1 MEMDPYKPPAAPEP
15 SPASGSRPEQEP
27 SRADW
32 VGRAWFVLI
41 AVALLY
47 LGGRT
52 LQMRWLLGSV
62 YRATAYNEAFHLH
75 ATGMF
80 AAVATPAVLCAAAS
94 PVFAGRSNPATT
106 TTARLAGVGPVAWLA
121 GVILLARSASWA
133 TDPSSAGLG
142 VPALGLAL
150 VAGGLVITLVH
161 YGFVILFERDRMTAG
176 HRVVATV
183 VLVASVAVT
192 YLLVER
198 ARAMLPRD
206 SGSFIVF
213 EPLPVEGVLHADLV
227 ASVAVAGWL
236 LSRRDRAPGVLALLL
251 VGVVP
256 AVLLRLSTTGVIFFG
271 PVDLHLHDTYF
282 VLGSLHAGG
291 SVVMLIFVAAGL
303 SWLESLIGRRP
314 NRVLTT
320 VGGVVLSVGL
330 HATTLA
336 MLHLGRLGMPRR
348 YVAFPDV
355 MQPGQHALGIAA
367 GVSAVGALLLVV
379 AVLASKSARPTRKAL

>member
-15 SPASGSRPEQEP
+15 SPAPASRPELEP

-47 LGGRT
+47 LGART

-80 AAVATPAVLCAAAS
+80 AAVATPAVLCAAAW
-94 PVFAGRSNPATT
+94 PVFAGRSNPVTVT
-106 TTARLAGVGPVAWLA
+106 SARLAGAGPVAGLA
-121 GVILLARSASWA
+121 GVIFLGRTTSWA
-133 TDPSSAGLG
+133 TAPSSAGLG
-142 VPALGLAL
+142 VPALALAL
-150 VAGGLVITLVH
+150 VAAGVAITLIH
-161 YGFVILFERDRMTAG
+161 YGLAMVFERDRMSAG
-176 HRVVATV
+176 HRVVASV
-183 VLVASVAVT
+183 VLVVAVAVI
-192 YLLVER
+192 YLIVER
-198 ARAMLPRD
+198 ARAMLALD
-206 SGSFIVF
+206 SGSFVVF
-213 EPLPVEGVLHADLV
+213 EPLPIEGALHADLV
-227 ASVAVAGWL
+227 ASVALAGWL
-236 LSRRDRAPGVLALLL
+236 LSRRDRAPGALILLL
-251 VGVVP
+251 LGVVP
-256 AVLLRLSTTGVIFFG
+256 AVLLRLFTTGVVFFG
-271 PVDLHLHDTYF
+271 PADVHLHDTYF

-291 SVVMLIFVAAGL
+291 SVVVLIFVAAGL
-303 SWLESLIGRRP
+303 GWLESLIGRRP
-314 NRVLTT
+314 NRHLARA
-320 VGGVVLSVGL
+320 GGVVLSVGL

-355 MQPGQHALGIAA
+355 MQPGQRALGIAA

-379 AVLASKSARPTRKAL
+379 AVLASKSARPARS